1 MLNEHLVVFHFS
13 FLTRVFTLVLSFMFE
28 RDTQRG
34 TQTETERDTDRQRQA
49 QTDRQRQS
57 DRQIQRQKD
66 RPRSVIITHQTM
78 FHDATAKLCLCQ
90 YYIHVSV

>member
-1 MLNEHLVVFHFS
+1 MLNEHLEVFHFS

-28 RDTQRG
+28 RDIERG

-49 QTDRQRQS
+49 QTDRQRQ
-57 DRQIQRQKD
+57 IQRQKD

-78 FHDATAKLCLCQ
+78 FHEQ
-90 YYIHVSV
+90 PGQRPG